1 MGPIK
6 SHGIFKRN
14 EFSPADGRRKSETF
28 NCEEDLVCH
37 CYTDD
42 NGGGGRKECGGPLG
56 AVTSPHLTDRKG
68 IRTPDLQLQ
77 CLDYE
82 SNLDGLRKSVSSP
95 HSPDKI
101 SADIDFDL
109 LRAQPKPPGLL
120 TYRTMSRLT
129 DMVLRC

>member
-42 NGGGGRKECGGPLG
+42 NGGGGKKGMWG
-56 AVTSPHLTDRKG
+56 ASGSSDQPSPNRQEGNQD
-68 IRTPDLQLQ
+68 P
-77 CLDYE
+77 
-82 SNLDGLRKSVSSP
+82 
-95 HSPDKI
+95 
-101 SADIDFDL
+101 
-109 LRAQPKPPGLL
+109 
-120 TYRTMSRLT
+120 
-129 DMVLRC
+129 